1 MTRQRLIALLGGS
14 TFALLLMGF
23 FMWSTPA
30 TGTTVT
36 VYKSP
41 SCGCCT
47 EWVDHLQANGFDVK
61 VIKMNDMQAIKA
73 EHGVAPH
80 LSSCHT
86 ALVGGYVVEGHV
98 PADLV
103 QKMLRERP
111 EIAGLTV
118 PGMPVG
124 APGMEVAGQPAQAY
138 DVLAFDAQGRTA
150 VYARR

>member
-1 MTRQRLIALLGGS
+1 MARQRLIALLGGS
-14 TFALLLMGF
+14 AFTLLLMGF

-30 TGTTVT
+30 GATTVT

-47 EWVDHLQANGFDVK
+47 DWVDHLQANGFDVK
-61 VIKMNDMQAIKA
+61 VIKMNDMQGIKA

-86 ALVGGYVVEGHV
+86 ALVDGYVVEGHV
-98 PADLV
+98 PADLIL
-103 QKMLRERP
+103 KMLEERP

-124 APGMEVAGQPAQAY
+124 APGMEVAGQPAQPY
-138 DVLAFDAQGRTA
+138 VVLAFDAQGRTA